1 MSTLFKVV
9 IIFFWGGRGLASGWG
24 LEQMSLVLIKSEV
37 NVSGGRTIIVTNDIG
52 INVGGN
58 NVSGTID
65 GGTEVYGC
73 SFLANP
79 IKVYRNLKNCCCRTT
94 DIESQ
99 IWHQD
104 PFVSAPMVLKE
115 LVACFVPGFVES
127 SNESGEASK

>member
-1 MSTLFKVV
+1 MGAGTS
-9 IIFFWGGRGLASGWG
+9 
-24 LEQMSLVLIKSEV
+24 VLGTYISEV
-37 NVSGGRTIIVTNDIG
+37 NVSGDGTIVVTNDIG
-52 INVGGN
+52 INVGGT
-58 NVSGTID
+58 NVSGTKD

-73 SFLANP
+73 SLLANP
-79 IKVYRNLKNCCCRTT
+79 IKVFRNLKNCCCRTT